1 MIGLVGPIQAGLS
14 SSTVARTAQD
24 QRYYWEPAWEM
35 NFGHA
40 LLARAPKVLAF
51 SLG

>member
-1 MIGLVGPIQAGLS
+1 MPPIPIKCIGPKL
-14 SSTVARTAQD
+14 RTAQD